1 MHFTD
6 TFSHMSYPTHD
17 ELTADEETLPAYERI
32 TVPPEF
38 EDFNGHMNIAHYLTT
53 ASWGAERALW
63 DWGVPQDWVQREQ
76 RGTFSAEHH
85 LRYFHEVHVGAEI
98 STRVRAVARS
108 ERALHLQVLLLN
120 DTERVLAYVMELLTV
135 HVDLT
140 TRRTAAWP
148 DAVAKGLDAAV
159 ARHAAIDWPLS
170 GCLAVR

>member
-1 MHFTD
+1 MH
-6 TFSHMSYPTHD
+6 YPTYD
-17 ELTADEETLPAYERI
+17 DVLSAGALLPAYERR

-53 ASWGAERALW
+53 ASWGAEHALHA
-63 DWGVPQDWVQREQ
+63 WGVPPDWVEREQ

-108 ERALHLQVLLLN
+108 ERALHLHVLLLN
-120 DTERVLAYVMELLTV
+120 DTERVVAYSMELLTV
-135 HVDLT
+135 HADLR

-148 DAVAKGLDAAV
+148 SDVAAGLDAAV
-159 ARHAAIDWPLS
+159 TRHAPLDWPLS